1 MVQTIFYLDLSLLL
15 VLLIKTDQCFLNGQ
29 YSSNQINRDSNFLNF
44 KDFEREKKKH
54 ELLMKT

>member
-29 YSSNQINRDSNFLNF
+29 YSSNQINHDSNFLNF
-44 KDFEREKKKH
+44 KDFETEKKKA
-54 ELLMKT
+54 